1 MLALIQIFKKD
12 VDSSGT
18 MHAFPHCELTAM
30 WTGQGKPSQLA
41 HEVTLN
47 GAKKPYNCFLIV
59 LDVTPPGKLPLL
71 ELFCVISN
79 TFHLICSVQ
88 IHGINHRF
96 PSGRM

>member
-1 MLALIQIFKKD
+1 MLALIQIFKED
-12 VDSSGT
+12 VNSSGT
-18 MHAFPHCELTAM
+18 MHEFPHCELTAM

-47 GAKKPYNCFLIV
+47 GAKRPYNFFLIV

-88 IHGINHRF
+88 IYGINHRF